1 VLLSIATLNIWI
13 IIGYSDITAVDSDF
27 DVSKYT
33 INVSENKSTEKHFFD
48 TIQFCEE
55 IFSKLI

>member
-27 DVSKYT
+27 DVSKY
-33 INVSENKSTEKHFFD
+33 KSTEKNFFD